1 MQIYVFIFRFT
12 YQVHKNIGLRRYVA
26 YFSRN
31 FAPEKEI
38 FCLWTLQNE
47 RSRGDAGR

>member
-1 MQIYVFIFRFT
+1 MQIYVFILDLLIK
-12 YQVHKNIGLRRYVA
+12 YIKNIGLRRYVA

-38 FCLWTLQNE
+38 FCLWTLQK
-47 RSRGDAGR
+47 

>member
-38 FCLWTLQNE
+38 FCLWTLQK
-47 RSRGDAGR
+47 